1 MSEVPTSM
9 PTSMPTSIPTSM
21 PTSIPTMIPTYNLTT
36 ILNDD
41 NLLHPYADDDNDL
54 KLSIIAAIVLG
65 SIGFSYIMYIS
76 YRAFG
81 GELYKKL
88 RRWYKRN
95 NQSQSDNLA
104 RIMPMPV

>member
-1 MSEVPTSM
+1 MSEVPTS
-9 PTSMPTSIPTSM
+9 IPT
-21 PTSIPTMIPTYNLTT
+21 IF
-36 ILNDD
+36 NDD
-41 NLLHPYADDDNDL
+41 NLLHPRAHEDDEL

-65 SIGFSYIMYIS
+65 SMGLSYIVYIS
-76 YRAFG
+76 YHAFG

-88 RRWYKRN
+88 RRWYKRK